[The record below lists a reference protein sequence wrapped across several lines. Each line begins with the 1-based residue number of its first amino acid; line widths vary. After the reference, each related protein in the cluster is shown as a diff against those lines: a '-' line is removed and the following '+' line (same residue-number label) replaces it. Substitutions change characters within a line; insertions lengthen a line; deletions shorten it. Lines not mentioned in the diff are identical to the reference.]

1 MTQRGSLDASKY
13 FPWWEISPN
22 LHATMKSAW
31 LLTPD
36 LGQTLSKAQQI
47 SNNHCRVLSPGLS
60 PSWAPRRAKKH
71 ICIVLLHSQ
80 GLPGA
85 LKKGSGMNYH
95 PHPLELGWRQG
106 QERPILG
113 VRGHFVPFS
122 GLFFPFELGKHNT
135 NCRGSAA
142 KTASTFALRKL
153 EL

>member
-1 MTQRGSLDASKY
+1 MTAATQPGWADLGALTQRGSLDASKY

-22 LHATMKSAW
+22 LHATMKSAC

-47 SNNHCRVLSPGLS
+47 SNNHCCVLSPGLS

-80 GLPGA
+80 GQPGA

-95 PHPLELGWRQG
+95 PQPLQLGW
-106 QERPILG
+106 
-113 VRGHFVPFS
+113 
-122 GLFFPFELGKHNT
+122 
-135 NCRGSAA
+135 
-142 KTASTFALRKL
+142 
-153 EL
+153 